1 MLPSNEFLS
10 LKEISEHLGQK
21 IDLIQNQISRI
32 STVKRPQ
39 PEDPTLKFLDSE
51 TEILRGQDAR
61 RQPLTDKESQ
71 TAQDDAARLHFE
83 EIQDYKFQLFK
94 LKEQIKLLEERLA
107 RDQELHKDK
116 AETLETHIRMLQ
128 EDNQRLAESIKQRK
142 EQVQGAI
149 SAQIKVKDS
158 LIEELT
164 SKLKESTKV
173 IQHIKTQNK
182 RLKEE
187 ASQV

>member
-1 MLPSNEFLS
+1 
-10 LKEISEHLGQK
+10 
-21 IDLIQNQISRI
+21 
-32 STVKRPQ
+32 
-39 PEDPTLKFLDSE
+39 
-51 TEILRGQDAR
+51 
-61 RQPLTDKESQ
+61 
-71 TAQDDAARLHFE
+71 
-83 EIQDYKFQLFK
+83 
-94 LKEQIKLLEERLA
+94 LA